1 MQHNVNFNNE
11 IVIVTGAGH
20 GLGEK
25 IACEFASNGAKVLFV
40 SADNSAEQ
48 KANLCKQQ
56 GHMCEGLKADVTK
69 QQDIQR
75 IFDTCRS
82 KLGGFCT
89 VLFNCAGIAQASS
102 LDSLTQDQLIKI
114 LTNDS
119 VAYALTTQQALRHFQ
134 ERYSL
139 GGTDNQRRTNWI
151 FNFSSALA
159 KPATLSNI
167 GGATVGYDMA
177 NAAINGLTWSTAGFT
192 SSKDRPFRRNCPDL
206 DVRCVGV
213 LPYFFEGSTTDQ
225 LTAAYGFTDI
235 NSAAKML
242 SPSKRVGDSKQLA
255 QTLVNVVAGKFK
267 PEDTSATGVV
277 TGMIQSATR
286 RGSQW
291 ANGDLM
297 EIDGDG
303 RVYNVRDS
311 PLGYWRDDAK
321 WLSEQTVRTA

>member
-1 MQHNVNFNNE
+1 MQRNINLSNE
-11 IVIVTGAGH
+11 VVIVTGAGH

-40 SADNSAEQ
+40 SNDDSAEG
-48 KANLCKQQ
+48 KARICKQQ
-56 GHMCEGLKADVTK
+56 GHTVEGIRADVTK
-69 QQDIQR
+69 EHDIIR

-89 VLFNCAGIAQASS
+89 ILFNCAGYAQASS
-102 LDSLTQDQLIKI
+102 LDSLTQDQLIKL
-114 LTNDS
+114 LTTDA
-119 VAYALTTQQALRHFQ
+119 VGYALTTQQAVRHFQ

-139 GGTDNQRRTNWI
+139 GGAENTRRTNWI
-151 FNFSSALA
+151 FNFGTALA

-177 NAAINGLTWSTAGFT
+177 TSAINGLTWSTAGFLG
-192 SSKDRPFRRNCPDL
+192 SKDRPFRRNCPDL

-213 LPYFFEGSTTDQ
+213 LPYFFEGFTTDQ
-225 LTAAYGFTDI
+225 IAKAYGFSDI
-235 NSAAKML
+235 NAAAKML
-242 SPSKRVGDSKQLA
+242 SPSKRVGDGQQLA
-255 QTLVNVVAGKFK
+255 KVLLDVVSGKFR
-267 PEDTSATGVV
+267 PEEGVSGVV
-277 TGMIQSATR
+277 TGMMQGVLR
-286 RGSQW
+286 KGSNW
-291 ANGDLM
+291 NNGDLM

-303 RVYNVRDS
+303 KVYNVRDS